1 MKKLIK
7 FSRPSC
13 TPCKV
18 LSLHLNSNGVQYE
31 EVNVEEDPLTAQ
43 QYGISGGLPVLVLV
57 DGETE
62 VNRTFG
68 FNPGNTSE
76 VDDLVAQLNS

>member
-13 TPCKV
+13 TPCKI
-18 LSLHLNSNGVQYE
+18 LSLHLASEGVEYE
-31 EVNVEEDPLTAQ
+31 EVNVEEDPLKAQ
-43 QYGISGGLPVLVLV
+43 QFGISGGLPVLVLF

-68 FNPGNTSE
+68 FNPSNTSD
-76 VDDLVAQLNS
+76 VDDLVSQLKG

>member
-7 FSRPSC
+7 FSRSTC
-13 TPCKV
+13 VPCKI
-18 LSLHLNSNGVQYE
+18 LSLHLNSNDVQVE
-31 EVNVEEDPLTAQ
+31 EVDVDENPLMAQ

-68 FNPGNTSE
+68 FNPSNTSE
-76 VDDLVAQLNS
+76 VDDLVAQLNN